1 MFYGSNVKA
10 PKYAIPTND
19 DSECE
24 DLSDEDIIADP
35 TYHAQTDD
43 TESEDEIE
51 PPPRKLPRDFLYY
64 NDISRVVSQDEA
76 NAFGQI
82 VEDTVPLLVPDA
94 LVVVTSGFRR
104 WDREEYSIST
114 GIASS
119 AKQFEQDLRRYAHHE
134 KKMILDDHALYDKT
148 KYCLY
153 TPKSWEFRISS

>member
-1 MFYGSNVKA
+1 MLPRMFYGSNVKA
-10 PKYAIPTND
+10 LKYAIPTND

-35 TYHAQTDD
+35 SYHAQTDD

-51 PPPRKLPRDFLYY
+51 QPPRKLPRDFLYY
-64 NDISRVVSQDEA
+64 NDISRAVSQDEA

-104 WDREEYSIST
+104 YSMT
-114 GIASS
+114 
-119 AKQFEQDLRRYAHHE
+119 
-134 KKMILDDHALYDKT
+134 
-148 KYCLY
+148 
-153 TPKSWEFRISS
+153 